1 MRIAIAGAGY
11 VGLSLGVLLSQ
22 KNEVVM
28 VDPDPQKAAALA
40 DGHSPVR
47 DEWIQ
52 QYLDESENGKRQLNL
67 HASMDACAYGEAD
80 LVIIAV
86 PTNYDMHADSFD
98 THIVESVV
106 AEATERNPR
115 ALIVIK
121 STVPVGYTKEL
132 RQRIGARILFSPE
145 FLRESKALYDNLY
158 PSRIIVGCEDDLR
171 WEAQLFADMLMDA
184 ALNEP
189 EVLLMSSAEAEAAKL
204 FANTYLAIRVAFFNE
219 LDTYAGAKGLN
230 AKPIIRGVSL
240 DPRIGDFYNNPSFG
254 YGGYCLPKDTMQL
267 CADFGDIPQAL
278 IQAVVESNSVRMDFI
293 ADRIIQRKPEK
304 IGVYRLTMKSRSD
317 NFRSSAVQG
326 VIKRITAQAI
336 PVILYEPMLEDGST
350 YLDCAVVNDLDAF
363 KKESSIILANRLDAG
378 NLSDVEE
385 KVYSRDLFG
394 RD

>member
-1 MRIAIAGAGY
+1 
-11 VGLSLGVLLSQ
+11 
-22 KNEVVM
+22 
-28 VDPDPQKAAALA
+28 
-40 DGHSPVR
+40 
-47 DEWIQ
+47 
-52 QYLDESENGKRQLNL
+52 
-67 HASMDACAYGEAD
+67 
-80 LVIIAV
+80 
-86 PTNYDMHADSFD
+86 
-98 THIVESVV
+98 
-106 AEATERNPR
+106 
-115 ALIVIK
+115 
-121 STVPVGYTKEL
+121 
-132 RQRIGARILFSPE
+132 
-145 FLRESKALYDNLY
+145 
-158 PSRIIVGCEDDLR
+158 
-171 WEAQLFADMLMDA
+171 
-184 ALNEP
+184 
-189 EVLLMSSAEAEAAKL
+189 
-204 FANTYLAIRVAFFNE
+204 
-219 LDTYAGAKGLN
+219 
-230 AKPIIRGVSL
+230 
-240 DPRIGDFYNNPSFG
+240 
-254 YGGYCLPKDTMQL
+254 MQL